1 LWFENGAGAV
11 FKPHEKA
18 LSGFHSGMVKTLIIG
33 YGNTLRQDDGLG
45 PAAAEAL
52 SRMQFAEP
60 VEVILCQQLTPE
72 LAADLSAAERVAFID
87 AAEPGPLPAGTIRK
101 TELLPCPPAASG
113 VTHYFDPAT
122 LLALA
127 GALYQHT
134 PQAALFTMTA
144 ASFGLSETFT
154 GAVQQAL
161 PDLIQ
166 AVARWV
172 DSPVEQVQENQ
183 FETSSPDAVDF
194 PRE

>member
-1 LWFENGAGAV
+1 MA
-11 FKPHEKA
+11 
-18 LSGFHSGMVKTLIIG
+18 KTLIIG

-52 SRMQFAEP
+52 SQMQFSES
-60 VEVILCQQLTPE
+60 VKVIICQQLTPE

-87 AAEPGPLPAGTIRK
+87 AAEPGSLPAGTIQK
-101 TELLPCPPAASG
+101 TALSSCPPATSG

-127 GALYQHT
+127 GALYQHA

-161 PDLIQ
+161 PGLIQ

-172 DSPVEQVQENQ
+172 DSPVKLVQESQ
-183 FETSSPDAVDF
+183 FETLFPDATGS
-194 PRE
+194 PRG